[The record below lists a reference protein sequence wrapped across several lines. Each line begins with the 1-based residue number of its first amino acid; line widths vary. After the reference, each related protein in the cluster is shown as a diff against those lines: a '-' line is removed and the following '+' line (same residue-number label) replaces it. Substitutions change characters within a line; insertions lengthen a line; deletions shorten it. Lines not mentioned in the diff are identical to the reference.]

1 MKRSVS
7 EKLMLHRQKKKG
19 DDRKN
24 RFLIT
29 INVLG
34 SAGPIRFVVNEDDP
48 VAGVIDTALKTYSR
62 EGRLPALGSDVNNF
76 LLYCA
81 NAGSDGSNSN
91 SLIKSSLVQ
100 GSCFLWQMNGIM
112 PMNPWEP
119 IGSGGGRSF
128 VLCKKQGQPQM
139 TEGRS
144 EMIAHKAS
152 GWKAWL
158 NKSFSF
164 KVLSH

>member
-1 MKRSVS
+1 MMKRNVS
-7 EKLMLHRQKKKG
+7 QKLMLYKQKKK
-19 DDRKN
+19 DDDHTKTNHNKKN
-24 RFLIT
+24 ISRFLIS

-34 SAGPIRFVVNEDDP
+34 SAGPLRFVVNEDEL

-62 EGRLPALGSDVNNF
+62 EGRLPVLGSDVNNF

-81 NAGSDGSNSN
+81 NAGSDA
-91 SLIKSSLVQ
+91 L
-100 GSCFLWQMNGIM
+100 
-112 PMNPWEP
+112 NPWEA
-119 IGSGGGRSF
+119 IGSHGGRNF
-128 VLCKKQGQPQM
+128 VLCKKQREAQM

-144 EMIAHKAS
+144 EMTAHKAS

-158 NKSFSF
+158 HKSFSF

>member
-1 MKRSVS
+1 MKRNVS

-19 DDRKN
+19 DDKKN
-24 RFLIT
+24 RLLIT

-34 SAGPIRFVVNEDDP
+34 SAGPIRFVVNEDDS

-62 EGRLPALGSDVNNF
+62 EGRLPVLGSDINNF

-81 NAGSDGSNSN
+81 NAGSDA
-91 SLIKSSLVQ
+91 L
-100 GSCFLWQMNGIM
+100 
-112 PMNPWEP
+112 NPWEA
-119 IGSGGGRSF
+119 IGSGGGRNF